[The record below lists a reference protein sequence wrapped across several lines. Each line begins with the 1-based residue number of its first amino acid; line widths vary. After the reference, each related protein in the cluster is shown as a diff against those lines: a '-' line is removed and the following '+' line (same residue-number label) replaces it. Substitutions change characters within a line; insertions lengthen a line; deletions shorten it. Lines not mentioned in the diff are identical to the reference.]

1 MLTEILKAPTDIILK
16 SYTLPPIG
24 YFSLLKNNAKVY
36 IDVHENYQK
45 RSYRNKYTILAAN
58 GIMPLSIPLRQGKN
72 NGQNIKDVRIAYED
86 NWIKRHLETLK
97 SSYGKS
103 AYFEHYFPVFQ
114 SIFDKKPDYLYDLN
128 RALLTTTLKQ
138 LKIDTLVEESTEF
151 CPEFTIPI
159 LHPLQYPQ
167 VFEDKYG
174 FVEGLSIIDLIF
186 NMGPESKQ
194 YF

>member
-1 MLTEILKAPTDIILK
+1 VTEVSTVTSDIILK

-24 YFSLLKNNAKVY
+24 YFSLLKKQAKVF

-45 RSYRNKYTILAAN
+45 RSFRNKYIILAAN
-58 GIMPLSIPLRQGKN
+58 GAMPLSIPLRQGKN
-72 NGQNIKDVRIAYED
+72 NGQNIKEVRIAYED

-103 AYFEHYFPVFQ
+103 AYVEHYFPIFQ
-114 SIFDKKPDYLYDLN
+114 SVFEKKFTSLYDLN
-128 RALLTTTLKQ
+128 NALLNTLIAQ
-138 LKIDTLVEESTEF
+138 LKLDTIIAESADY
-151 CPEFTIPI
+151 CSDFTLPTIAPT
-159 LHPLQYPQ
+159 PYPQ

-174 FVEGLSIIDLIF
+174 FVAELSIIDLLF